1 MDSFNN
7 SSNSLI
13 RMDTIHTH
21 HQEAHHHTT
30 TGFSA
35 VQCSLEWKGCLVHM
49 GTAMGM
55 DMRVE
60 VGNHHTMVHLRHHR
74 IEVGNNLRG

>member
-13 RMDTIHTH
+13 LMDTIHIH
-21 HQEAHHHTT
+21 HQEAHHHTI
-30 TGFSA
+30 TGFSV
-35 VQCSLEWKGCLVHM
+35 VQCNLEWKGCLVHM
-49 GTAMGM
+49 ETAMGM

-60 VGNHHTMVHLRHHR
+60 VGNHHTTVHPHHKT
-74 IEVGNNLRG
+74 EVGNSPRG